1 MNALRRRIQSGRFS
15 GRKHI
20 MKSIRWL
27 LAASVVLLAAKSF
40 TASISQGQAGP
51 GGTCCY
57 RDLSTLPVPM
67 PAGEGRDLSYWFA
80 GAVDSAVVGPSA
92 HTKCPEITFRD
103 AEWAPELEDRIEK
116 MIKAARKQNGWPA
129 VPEEHVDFVK
139 TLDYV
144 FTGTLSAQQV
154 TGKTPVSYE
163 DGYESGTK
171 TKIGGDLI
179 GTFEFKLTLDDR
191 WHGEIVKEAS
201 RAWTGCILE
210 GLGFWRDDGTH
221 EYMIQELAKQFL
233 PLDKLIRDYER
244 IPETCQVE
252 VPEGKARSGQTVT
265 IRLTDFVDSEGRQ
278 TQWWQ
283 HVLVKADKG
292 KILNGDAAA
301 NSEEPYRVFKVGRE
315 GVVNVEYQAPSECKD
330 VTETLTVCNTCEMKE
345 SRGTN
350 VVKYPPER
358 EIAKKTFDIS
368 GNCWNVNY
376 TFTEQLSYTSP
387 ELKTG
392 RQYSLTVKGRVHF
405 KKHDRIDDVYES
417 DSATIELSDNIN
429 QHMTYLNMPQHPD
442 THYHVTWTANKNGQ
456 VPMKIRLVFNT
467 YSHKYSL
474 FIPPWQGDPV
484 VLKGVYQWDGVINTP
499 DGAREFTCRAIVDE
513 LPTHGFMSQ
522 LDPDWGPDPPEGVPY
537 KEGQTVL
544 SGEFANVH
552 EMGWAV
558 GCPCASPNLEVS
570 PPPIPILAGMG
581 LGIVLQPQP
590 TSHISKPYTKSV
602 KWEIRKGQ

>member
-1 MNALRRRIQSGRFS
+1 MRTLIRIVVIFVLCAAIVQVSNAQADNMCPRGVYVNVFAFKDIGGDKEDLVPDPDFTIQKFLDIFGKFFASPRLSFKPSIHPEYSLTATFIKINGRP
-15 GRKHI
+15 GGGAD
-20 MKSIRWL
+20 KSL
-27 LAASVVLLAAKSF
+27 LAIAFSFMGGEISDESRSIGGQFGSDRIYYSFGANLLVVTSKAGGHDPASH
-40 TASISQGQAGP
+40 
-51 GGTCCY
+51 
-57 RDLSTLPVPM
+57 VPM
-67 PAGEGRDLSYWFA
+67 IQAELKKETPLD
-80 GAVDSAVVGPSA
+80 DIIVGYEQIPISA
-92 HTKCPEITFRD
+92 HTDDTLSCQYEPTYPGLIYFD
-103 AEWAPELEDRIEK
+103 SF
-116 MIKAARKQNGWPA
+116 KAAAPVYRYGAVPYAHYVRIVARAQNGSIENGEPIKEDPSAKAFHFSPTDLSRWKEEIHY
-129 VPEEHVDFVK
+129 VP
-139 TLDYV
+139 
-144 FTGTLSAQQV
+144 
-154 TGKTPVSYE
+154 P
-163 DGYESGTK
+163 
-171 TKIGGDLI
+171 GGDD
-179 GTFEFKLTLDDR
+179 KSDVLTLYNSCDICYE
-191 WHGEIVKEAS
+191 WVVPLNETKKHSKLAEI
-201 RAWTGCILE
+201 
-210 GLGFWRDDGTH
+210 
-221 EYMIQELAKQFL
+221 
-233 PLDKLIRDYER
+233 
-244 IPETCQVE
+244 
-252 VPEGKARSGQTVT
+252 
-265 IRLTDFVDSEGRQ
+265 
-278 TQWWQ
+278 
-283 HVLVKADKG
+283 
-292 KILNGDAAA
+292 KIDC
-301 NSEEPYRVFKVGRE
+301 RRE
-315 GVVNVEYQAPSECKD
+315 WD
-330 VTETLTVCNTCEMKE
+330 
-345 SRGTN
+345 
-350 VVKYPPER
+350 
-358 EIAKKTFDIS
+358 
-368 GNCWNVNY
+368 VNY

-484 VLKGVYQWDGVINTP
+484 VVKGVYQWDGVINTP